1 MVISE
6 MAITNFFEP
15 MKFVDRTRET
25 ASLQTIQKQSLKH
38 AQFTV
43 LTGRR
48 RIGKTSLVF
57 HAYKDMP
64 FLYFFVSKKS
74 ESELCAAYQ
83 QEISAKLGIPM
94 LGRVMRFADIFE
106 YIIQLSKRQ
115 PITLF
120 IDEFQEFMRINA
132 SVYSDMQ
139 RIWDIN
145 KEEARINLIVGG
157 SVQTMIHQIF
167 ENKKEPLYNRQT
179 AMMRLK
185 KFPPSILKEIL
196 ASHNP
201 NYSSDDLLALYSF
214 TGGVA
219 KYVELLMDNGATTKD
234 QMIEA
239 IIQPDSVFLSEG
251 KNLLI
256 EEFGKDYGVYFSIL
270 TAIASGHSQR
280 SRIEDIIGK
289 EIGGYLTM
297 LEDTYGLISKHKP
310 LFATANSNIRY
321 RLDDNFLIFWFRFV
335 FKYNYMLEI
344 DAFEALR
351 QIIRRDYETFSG
363 KMLENY
369 FKEKLAE
376 EQQFTRIDNWWS
388 RNGET
393 EIDIIAINEL
403 TKQAAF
409 YEVKRQAKEL
419 DSSTLDTNVNE
430 FLIATR
436 QLKKYSISYFGL
448 SMQDM

>member
-25 ASLQTIQKQSLKH
+25 ASLQTIQKQSLEH

-94 LGRVMRFADIFE
+94 LGRVMLFADIFE

-132 SVYSDMQ
+132 SIYSDMQ

-344 DAFEALR
+344 NAFEALR

>member
-1 MVISE
+1 
-6 MAITNFFEP
+6 

-25 ASLQTIQKQSLKH
+25 SSLQAIREKSLEH

-57 HAYKDMP
+57 HAYKDTP

-83 QEISAKLGIPM
+83 QEIATKLGIPM

-106 YIIQLSKRQ
+106 YIMQVSKQQ

-145 KEEARINLIVGG
+145 KEEAHINLIVGG

-179 AMMRLK
+179 SMIRLK
-185 KFPPSILKEIL
+185 KFPPAVLKEIL
-196 ASHNP
+196 ANHNP
-201 NYSSDDLLALYSF
+201 DYTSDDLLALYSF

-219 KYVELLMDNGATTKD
+219 KYVELLMDNDAITRDK
-234 QMIEA
+234 MIET

-280 SRIEDIIGK
+280 SQIEDIIGK

-297 LEDTYGLISKHKP
+297 LEDTYGLITKHKP
-310 LFATANSNIRY
+310 LFATTNSNIRY

-344 DAFEALR
+344 DAFDALR

-369 FKEKLAE
+369 FKEKMAE
-376 EQQFTRIDNWWS
+376 EQQFTQIDNWWS

-403 TKQAAF
+403 TKQAVF
-409 YEVKRQAKEL
+409 CEVKRQSKEL
-419 DSSTLDTNVNE
+419 DPSSLETHTSE

-436 QLKKYSISYFGL
+436 QLKKYTISHQGL

>member
-6 MAITNFFEP
+6 MAITNFFES

-25 ASLQTIQKQSLKH
+25 ASLQTIQKQSLEH

-94 LGRVMRFADIFE
+94 LGRVMLFADIFE

-201 NYSSDDLLALYSF
+201 NYSPDDLLALYSF

>member
-25 ASLQTIQKQSLKH
+25 ASLQTIQKQSLEH

-94 LGRVMRFADIFE
+94 LGRVMLFADIFE

-132 SVYSDMQ
+132 SIYSDMQ

>member
-6 MAITNFFEP
+6 MAITNFFES

-25 ASLQTIQKQSLKH
+25 ASLQTIQKQSLEH

-94 LGRVMRFADIFE
+94 LGRVMLFADIFE

-132 SVYSDMQ
+132 SIYSDMQ

>member
-25 ASLQTIQKQSLKH
+25 ASLQTIQKQSLAH

-94 LGRVMRFADIFE
+94 LGRVMLFADIFE

-132 SVYSDMQ
+132 SIYSDMQ